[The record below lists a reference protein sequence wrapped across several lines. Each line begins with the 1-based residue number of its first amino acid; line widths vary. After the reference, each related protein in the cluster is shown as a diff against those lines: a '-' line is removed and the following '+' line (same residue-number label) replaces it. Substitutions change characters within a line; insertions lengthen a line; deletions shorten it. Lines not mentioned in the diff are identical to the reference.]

1 MSEDQRLVFIT
12 VVRDFDFYDRFFI
25 NNGNVNVHTL
35 VPIDN
40 RADNLYITTQYN
52 RFLETYDY
60 DNDAWFVFCHEDFEL
75 KEDIAPILSSLDK
88 EAIYGPVGCRLY
100 VSKKTLFGERVK
112 SLYLGQIECSA
123 KDGSGVFS
131 EGQKISNPERVDTV
145 DCACLIVHSSL
156 VHEEGLRFDE
166 SLSFDLYAEDF
177 CIRALREYNI
187 FTYAVQLACRHWSKG
202 VFSERFYKQ
211 LIRLNKKY
219 KDASYAG
226 TCAVIGKQP
235 APFKSW
241 RRMTLNRLKLFFTK
255 LKKK

>member
-1 MSEDQRLVFIT
+1 MSEEQRLVFVS

-25 NNGNVNVHTL
+25 NNANVNGHTL

-40 RADNLYITTQYN
+40 RADNLFITTQYN
-52 RFLETYDY
+52 RFLDAYDY
-60 DNDAWFVFCHEDFEL
+60 GGEAWFVFCHEDFEL
-75 KEDIAPILSSLDK
+75 KEDIAPILSKLDK
-88 EAIYGPVGCRLY
+88 RALYGAVGCRLY

-123 KDGSGVFS
+123 KDGSGVFL
-131 EGQKISNPERVDTV
+131 EGQRIDAPERVDTV

-156 VHEEGLRFDE
+156 VQQYALRFDE

-177 CIRALREYNI
+177 CIRARRECDI
-187 FTYAVQLACRHWSKG
+187 PTYAVQLNCRHWSKG
-202 VFSERFYKQ
+202 YFSERFYKQ

-219 KDASYAG
+219 KDATYAG
-226 TCAVIGKQP
+226 TCAIIGKQP

-241 RRMTLNRLKLFFTK
+241 RRMTLNRLKLFFF
-255 LKKK
+255 KKK